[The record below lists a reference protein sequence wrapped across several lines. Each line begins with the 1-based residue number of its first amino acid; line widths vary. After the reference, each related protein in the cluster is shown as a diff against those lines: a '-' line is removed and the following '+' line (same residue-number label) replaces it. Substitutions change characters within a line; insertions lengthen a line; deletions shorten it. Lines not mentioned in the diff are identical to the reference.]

1 MVAPLDPRRFLQQF
15 WMWFVIGSR
24 MDGQVNDTWHQR
36 LRSCAGAGAQWIHSI
51 TSYFLHCLFYH
62 PSIPH
67 LPIYLFSHSCRFFLG
82 GFCVC
87 VSASLFVGAA
97 IVGCL
102 LLPRCRFGS
111 TLIIIISLAKV
122 RLCWWLPHVCFP
134 LLASNTTLRCAAY
147 DRSDIVSAS
156 SKVSNLCW
164 SISFPLSHKYSL

>member
-1 MVAPLDPRRFLQQF
+1 MVAPLDPRRLQQF

-36 LRSCAGAGAQWIHSI
+36 LRSCACARAQWIHSI
-51 TSYFLHCLFYH
+51 TSCFSNVCTAIRRYHTYPFTCFHFLSIFSWQLLRLCPCLAG
-62 PSIPH
+62 P
-67 LPIYLFSHSCRFFLG
+67 
-82 GFCVC
+82 
-87 VSASLFVGAA
+87 A

-102 LLPRCRFGS
+102 LLRRCRYGS

-147 DRSDIVSAS
+147 GRSDIASAL

-164 SISFPLSHKYSL
+164 SLSFLLSHK